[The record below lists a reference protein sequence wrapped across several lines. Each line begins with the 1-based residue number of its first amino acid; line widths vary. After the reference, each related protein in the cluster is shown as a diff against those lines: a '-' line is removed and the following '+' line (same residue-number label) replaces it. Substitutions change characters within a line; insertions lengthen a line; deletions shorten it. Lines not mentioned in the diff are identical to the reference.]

1 MGRARAEAADCSACP
16 RMCARGSPSRSPPP
30 SATRSG
36 GRSRCRRSHSCRRPS
51 SRAPSAPS
59 GAPRRSPRRAARS
72 VNRPISPDRGTRVSS
87 FVRPPSRVLFAL
99 AALVACALLLAG
111 CGKTSTV
118 QEPSVVVTGGTQPS
132 PATGQ
137 PRRPDGDTV
146 RIVVVTHGQASSP
159 FWAIV
164 RNGVEAAARQMDVLV
179 SYRAPDVYSLDRM
192 KAMVDQA
199 AASRPDGLVVSL
211 PEPGIGAAVR
221 RAVKAEIPVVT
232 INSGSDL
239 SARLGVLAHVGQPE
253 HRAGLVAG
261 QRLAAA
267 GVRRA
272 LCVNQQVGNIGL
284 DARCAGLAEAMRAA
298 GGRSTVIGVDDQSPA
313 TPKRLAA
320 AVAHDRI
327 DGMLT
332 LNATTGMEAVQAV
345 RGGAARRVRIGT
357 FDLGPDVLRA
367 VRDGRVRFAV
377 DQQAYLQG
385 YLPVA
390 LLTQRARY
398 GLFPDEGGIIS
409 TGPHF
414 VTRENAAQAIE
425 LSRRSIR

>member
-1 MGRARAEAADCSACP
+1 VRSQP
-16 RMCARGSPSRSPPP
+16 R
-30 SATRSG
+30 
-36 GRSRCRRSHSCRRPS
+36 
-51 SRAPSAPS
+51 
-59 GAPRRSPRRAARS
+59 
-72 VNRPISPDRGTRVSS
+72 
-87 FVRPPSRVLFAL
+87 LLL
-99 AALVACALLLAG
+99 AVTALVAVTAMLAG

-118 QEPSVVVTGGTQPS
+118 REPAVVVTGGTQPETT
-132 PATGQ
+132 PAG
-137 PRRPDGDTV
+137 PRRPGGNAV
-146 RIVVVTHGQASSP
+146 RIVVITHGQASSP

-179 SYRAPDVYSLDRM
+179 NYRAPDVYSLDRM
-192 KAMVDQA
+192 KALVDRA
-199 AASRPDGLVVSL
+199 IASKPDGLVVSL
-211 PEPGIGAAVR
+211 PEPGIGPEVR
-221 RAVKAEIPVVT
+221 RAVKAGIPVVT
-232 INSGSDL
+232 INSGSDI
-239 SARLGVLAHVGQPE
+239 SHGLGVLAHVGQPE
-253 HRAGLVAG
+253 RRAGLVAG
-261 QRLAAA
+261 RRLAAS

-298 GGRSTVIGVDDQSPA
+298 GGRSTVIAVDDQSTA
-313 TPKRLAA
+313 TPKRIAA
-320 AVAHDRI
+320 TVARDRI

-345 RGGAARRVRIGT
+345 RRAGAAARVKIGT

-367 VRDGRVRFAV
+367 VHEGRLRFAV

-398 GLFPDEGGIIS
+398 GLFPDEGGVIA

-414 VTRENAAQAIE
+414 VTRANAEQAIE